1 MITPVILVITISPI
15 IIAIMIKADDRDDT
29 CREKDVIRPA
39 TCEGSEA
46 RRSRWTRTDFDQH
59 SVNKEHYVNKEHSA
73 NKEHSV
79 NGEHSE
85 QHSVIRDNE
94 GTSSKFEAALK
105 DFEALE
111 QGQGARYHIWNV
123 KCSIAVDYSRTQ

>member
-1 MITPVILVITISPI
+1 
-15 IIAIMIKADDRDDT
+15 MIKADDRDVN

-46 RRSRWTRTDFDQH
+46 RRSRWTRTGGDQH
-59 SVNKEHYVNKEHSA
+59 FVNE
-73 NKEHSV
+73 
-79 NGEHSE
+79 EHSE
-85 QHSVIRDNE
+85 QHSVIRDDE

-111 QGQGARYHIWNV
+111 HGQGARYHNWNV
-123 KCSIAVDYSRTQ
+123 NFICRMLSVQ

>member
-1 MITPVILVITISPI
+1 M
-15 IIAIMIKADDRDDT
+15 
-29 CREKDVIRPA
+29 IRPA

-59 SVNKEHYVNKEHSA
+59 SA

-79 NGEHSE
+79 NEEHSE
-85 QHSVIRDNE
+85 QHSVIRDDE

-123 KCSIAVDYSRTQ
+123 KCSIAVNLSRTQ

>member
-1 MITPVILVITISPI
+1 M
-15 IIAIMIKADDRDDT
+15 
-29 CREKDVIRPA
+29 IRPA

-59 SVNKEHYVNKEHSA
+59 SVNE
-73 NKEHSV
+73 
-79 NGEHSE
+79 EHSE
-85 QHSVIRDNE
+85 QHSVIRDDE

-111 QGQGARYHIWNV
+111 QGQGARCHNLNV
-123 KCSIAVDYSRTQ
+123 KCSIAANLSHTHNGQPCFRWEGVPQPRVWPDDSKIGTDPR

>member
-15 IIAIMIKADDRDDT
+15 IIATTIKADDRDGT
-29 CREKDVIRPA
+29 RREKDVIRPA

-59 SVNKEHYVNKEHSA
+59 SA
-73 NKEHSV
+73 NE
-79 NGEHSE
+79 EHSE
-85 QHSVIRDNE
+85 QHSVIRDDE

-111 QGQGARYHIWNV
+111 QGQGAR
-123 KCSIAVDYSRTQ
+123 

>member
-1 MITPVILVITISPI
+1 ML
-15 IIAIMIKADDRDDT
+15 
-29 CREKDVIRPA
+29 RPA

-59 SVNKEHYVNKEHSA
+59 FVNEEHFANQEPSVNE
-73 NKEHSV
+73 
-79 NGEHSE
+79 EHSE
-85 QHSVIRDNE
+85 QHSVIRDDE

-111 QGQGARYHIWNV
+111 QEQGARCHNWNV
-123 KCSIAVDYSRTQ
+123 NFICRMLSVQ

>member
-1 MITPVILVITISPI
+1 M
-15 IIAIMIKADDRDDT
+15 
-29 CREKDVIRPA
+29 IRPA

-59 SVNKEHYVNKEHSA
+59 SA

-79 NGEHSE
+79 NEEHSE
-85 QHSVIRDNE
+85 QHSVIRDDE

-111 QGQGARYHIWNV
+111 QGQGAR
-123 KCSIAVDYSRTQ
+123 

>member
-15 IIAIMIKADDRDDT
+15 IIATTIKADDRDDT

-46 RRSRWTRTDFDQH
+46 RRSRWTRTDFEEH
-59 SVNKEHYVNKEHSA
+59 SVNKEHSEQHSVNKEHSA

-79 NGEHSE
+79 NEEDSE
-85 QHSVIRDNE
+85 QHSVIRDDE

-111 QGQGARYHIWNV
+111 QGQGAR
-123 KCSIAVDYSRTQ
+123 